1 MEKFLSL
8 SVRSP
13 VGSLEY
19 FHMDK
24 EGWIVWIAKMWKP
37 LLDYTPT
44 VSQLSNGWYAFLFLE
59 EAYESRIINGIWFI
73 DKGYLMLWRWWSRFD
88 PYRSKVH
95 KRHLWVLLL
104 YLPLSLWTRESL
116 RVIGNF
122 LKRFITFD

>member
-37 LLDYTPT
+37 LLDYAPI
-44 VSQLSNGWYAFLFLE
+44 VSHLSNGWVVFLFLE
-59 EAYESRIINGIWFI
+59 ETDVAKILTRPWLI
-73 DKGYLMLWRWWSRFD
+73 DKGSLVLWRWGGTGSILVDR
-88 PYRSKVH
+88 R
-95 KRHLWVLLL
+95 
-104 YLPLSLWTRESL
+104 
-116 RVIGNF
+116 
-122 LKRFITFD
+122 